1 MHKHV
6 PPFWQSPRP
15 LWHYEGLVDIQSPEQ
30 IADRLERFIGRTD
43 EAGLRDR
50 YLRHFTREAFGE
62 RVRTALLSLEE
73 E

>member
-1 MHKHV
+1 M
-6 PPFWQSPRP
+6 
-15 LWHYEGLVDIQSPEQ
+15 DIQSPEQ